1 MSASH
6 SGLLTPRRRQSSSP
20 WSDPEHKHHHWR
32 PLPVKIVIT
41 VTGHLDRDERA
52 TDGGMTE
59 GDHVPR
65 VITFAGL
72 GRLYLSNSPG
82 RETAAVTLLQQF
94 NCTFAA
100 AACHRGYVLQL
111 HRRRLVATLRLLCPS
126 AEHVRRNVGQRYRR

>member
-1 MSASH
+1 
-6 SGLLTPRRRQSSSP
+6 
-20 WSDPEHKHHHWR
+20 
-32 PLPVKIVIT
+32 
-41 VTGHLDRDERA
+41 
-52 TDGGMTE
+52 MTE

-100 AACHRGYVLQL
+100 ACMPPWLCAAVASAAAAASGYSSFIVSVCGTRSLKCRSKVSQMIIKE
-111 HRRRLVATLRLLCPS
+111 AMQEEEEEES
-126 AEHVRRNVGQRYRR
+126 KNQQQRN